1 MDIRK
6 VNGGAV
12 IQKYEDKDKTKET
25 RVKKEAGAVDFRETK
40 DKISI
45 SGNARNANINN
56 IAVGIIKNDSQKEFS
71 VDKLNGIMEK
81 IKSGTYDVSSDKI
94 AKAMLCGVYTD

>member
-6 VNGGAV
+6 VNSGAV
-12 IQKYEDKDKTKET
+12 IQKYEDKDKAKDTH
-25 RVKKEAGAVDFRETK
+25 VKKAEAADVRETK

-45 SGNARNANINN
+45 SGNAKNANIAN

-71 VDKLNGIMEK
+71 VEKLNGIMEK
-81 IKSGTYDVSSDKI
+81 VKSGTYDVPSNKI
-94 AKAMLCGVYTD
+94 AKAMLCGIYTD